1 MNLKKNHK
9 EIMQASDLYNT
20 HKIEPLQKQY
30 LVDNLIDGIRKNKK
44 SKDKKHLVLE
54 APTGSGKTHT
64 IVYRAIFE
72 IIENFHKKGT
82 DSFNIFFLA
91 PTQECVDEPYD
102 LLMSYNHSYA
112 DKKLI
117 RVYDSK
123 AFKAATTEDLKMD
136 GDVRIFVMTTQF
148 FYRWYEN
155 SDFKNLDDFP
165 YPYPDF
171 IINDEAHR
179 GLGVPDASTT
189 KEDKGSYIKDW
200 EPKWY
205 DLQNKM
211 LEQQERQT
219 TIVHLTATP
228 TQSQRM
234 MTMKGADVFI
244 KLPVFPKSKESNTFT
259 RIVYFGDGNK
269 KKWERTEW
277 EKIFKKRLDEVVW
290 HFKENEN
297 LQKMI
302 SDDTWKKMEG
312 KIDKMAPGIII
323 QLARQDSDNGITL
336 KKAEEMIKPRMEKEK
351 IDYDSFIST
360 SKKKSFG
367 NEKIKRMSDGIILAN
382 SPKHINRPLIMLVV
396 ESGKMGINIPRLEMA
411 FIVKIPSQ
419 QKIHNNQTQF
429 VARTGRLPYFRDHD
443 TAIDYIRNLDI
454 SKEQKSFVI
463 DYYTSMCTS
472 FVFMPNNS
480 ELMKMVEEFYTRDT
494 FNLIEGSKYMYN
506 GVFGNQSKK
515 IISGYRRAFTREQ
528 IDNSPFRK
536 QYCEAH
542 PDGKCKALTIKG
554 YDDIYGK
561 DKLGDSNQQIE
572 KSLQVDHKDGNRYN
586 NHPSNLITVCPNVHM
601 FKTQRQ
607 KDYLNTYPKNE

>member
-1 MNLKKNHK
+1 
-9 EIMQASDLYNT
+9 MQQVCDLCNI

-44 SKDKKHLVLE
+44 IKDKKHLVLE
-54 APTGSGKTHT
+54 APTGSGKTYT
-64 IVYRAIFE
+64 IVHRTIFE
-72 IIENFHKKGT
+72 IIKNFDKKRT

-102 LLMSYNHSYA
+102 LLMLYNYSYA
-112 DKKLI
+112 DEKKI
-117 RVYDSK
+117 RVYDSDT
-123 AFKAATTEDLKMD
+123 FKAAITRNLIMD
-136 GDVRIFVMTTQF
+136 GNIRIFVMTTQF

-155 SDFKNLDDFP
+155 SDFKNLGNF
-165 YPYPDF
+165 PYPDF

-189 KEDKGSYIKDW
+189 KEDKGSHLKDW

-205 DLQNKM
+205 DLQHKM
-211 LEQQERQT
+211 LEEQERQT

-234 MTMKGADVFI
+234 MTIKGADVFI
-244 KLPVFPKSKESNTFT
+244 KLPVLPKSKESNTFT
-259 RIVYFGDGNK
+259 RIDYFGNENK
-269 KKWERTEW
+269 KWKKPEW
-277 EKIFKKRLDEVVW
+277 EKAFEEYLDKVEW
-290 HFKENEN
+290 SFKEYEN
-297 LQKMI
+297 FRKI
-302 SDDTWKKMEG
+302 IPDDTWKKMEG
-312 KIDKMAPGIII
+312 KIDKMAPGVII
-323 QLARQDSDNGITL
+323 QCARQDSDNGVTI
-336 KKAEEMIKPRMEKEK
+336 KKAEEMIKSRMEKAK
-351 IDYDSFIST
+351 IEYDLFIST

-367 NEKIKRMSDGIILAN
+367 NKKIKRMSDGIILAN
-382 SPKHINRPLIMLVV
+382 SPEHIERPLIVLVV
-396 ESGKMGINIPRLEMA
+396 ESGKMGINIPRLHMA
-411 FIVKIPSQ
+411 AIFKRPSQ

-429 VARTGRLPYFRDHD
+429 VARTGRLPFFRDHD
-443 TAIDYIRNLDI
+443 AAIDYIRNLDI
-454 SKEQKSFVI
+454 FKEQKAFVI

-480 ELMKMVEEFYTRDT
+480 ELMNMVEEFYTRDT
-494 FNLIEGSKYMYN
+494 FNLIEGSKYVYN

-528 IDNSPFRK
+528 LDNSPFRK
-536 QYCEAH
+536 QFCEAH
-542 PDGKCKALTIKG
+542 PKGECKVLTIKG
-554 YDDIYGK
+554 YDDTYGK